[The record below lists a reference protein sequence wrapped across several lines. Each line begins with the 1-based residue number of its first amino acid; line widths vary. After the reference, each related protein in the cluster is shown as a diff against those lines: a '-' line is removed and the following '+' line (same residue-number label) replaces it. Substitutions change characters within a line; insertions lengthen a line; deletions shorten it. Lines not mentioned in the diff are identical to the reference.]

1 MSNISLVKDFHAK
14 VRALFSQV
22 ILKLEIKEY
31 SNTYV
36 VDVAPLDVYNNDLYI
51 EIEQNFRDQFEQ
63 ENPDASIVFV
73 SENSLLRAD
82 NPILNFLPTI
92 DIAREIEIKN
102 TFKYSTNN
110 ENYSIPHWGYALAA

>member
-1 MSNISLVKDFHAK
+1 MSNISLVKDFHTK

-63 ENPDASIVFV
+63 ENPDASIIFV

-92 DIAREIEIKN
+92 DVAREIEIKN
-102 TFKYSTNN
+102 TFKYSINN
-110 ENYSIPHWGYALAA
+110 ENYSIPYLGYALAA